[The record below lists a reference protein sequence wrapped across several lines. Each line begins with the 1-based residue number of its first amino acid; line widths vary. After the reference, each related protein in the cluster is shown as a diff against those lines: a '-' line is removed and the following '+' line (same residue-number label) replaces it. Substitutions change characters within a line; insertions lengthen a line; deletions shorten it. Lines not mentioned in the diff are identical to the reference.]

1 MAELGPRWCEVGWR
15 KACPAS
21 PAEDIGEA
29 LLGTALGRQGV
40 RGVKQRGIGK
50 ASFVDGEPGLG
61 PNANGFMLF

>member
-1 MAELGPRWCEVGWR
+1 MGWR

-29 LLGTALGRQGV
+29 LLGTALGAAG
-40 RGVKQRGIGK
+40 GSGGKQRGIGK